1 MIDRG
6 SWATPPYD
14 RARERA
20 WHLSLLLSGGVEAWA
35 VHALDDGAVVAL
47 QWSALG
53 GVLDADELPMH
64 PASVSFVTLPE
75 WSTLVPEGALEPGT
89 QATHL
94 RAVHGGV
101 PTGAMRDELLA
112 AIGASCIYVHDDESE
127 RTVLDRFPHARPV
140 PMRSL
145 MVRSAIARST
155 DAAVLLLHRGH
166 DRLEVAIAE
175 KNRVL
180 LSNSYPVHSSQDVL
194 YFALLAAE
202 GAGLSPTTASIQAG
216 GTHLTAHESE
226 LLNHYFART
235 APPLAQWPDMK
246 SDTNV
251 ITHRWLALLEQFA
264 CVS

>member
-1 MIDRG
+1 MDRG
-6 SWATPPYD
+6 SWTSARYG
-14 RARERA
+14 RAQERA

-35 VHALDDGAVVAL
+35 VHALNDGTVVAM

-53 GVLDADELPMH
+53 GVLDADELPVH

-75 WSTLVPEGALEPGT
+75 WSTLVPEGAMEPGT

-101 PTGAMRDELLA
+101 PTGALRDEPLA
-112 AIGASCIYVHDDESE
+112 AIGASCIYVHDDEAE

-155 DAAVLLLHRGH
+155 SGAVLLLHRGH
-166 DRLEVAIAE
+166 DRLEVAAADR
-175 KNRVL
+175 NRVL
-180 LSNSYPVHSSQDVL
+180 LSNSYPVQSSQDVL

-202 GAGLSPTTASIQAG
+202 GAGLVPDKASMLAG
-216 GTHLTAHESE
+216 GTHLTAHELDLIHRYFGNPTE
-226 LLNHYFART
+226 LA
-235 APPLAQWPDMK
+235 AQWPDLK
-246 SDTNV
+246 SDTNLT
-251 ITHRWLALLEQFA
+251 THRWLALLEQFA